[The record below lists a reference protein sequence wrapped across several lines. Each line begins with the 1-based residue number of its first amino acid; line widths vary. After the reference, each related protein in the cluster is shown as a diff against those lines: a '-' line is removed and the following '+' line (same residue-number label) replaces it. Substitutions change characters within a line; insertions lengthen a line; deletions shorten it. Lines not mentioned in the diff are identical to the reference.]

1 MTSLSE
7 ISKLPGFDAIGS
19 QAPLPPGVTDA
30 NAGFAGLMAAKL
42 GAPAELASATAQQ
55 HDPGGEPA
63 SGKLLPVAGGS
74 GMPELPL
81 PAHLTESPGPNR
93 VDMSPMPPAEAAAT
107 SAGQVTE
114 SSARTDPSS
123 AEDSSGQDG
132 PSLPAAPPVVQ
143 VHARHDLLPAPIAM
157 LAEPPVA
164 AAPRILKPA
173 PGAPASASPAQLVQ
187 RLVVALEESKAQ
199 TARADGSSHE
209 LGLQKAAK
217 GSEGLP
223 NLSALTERLAKM
235 QSVMQPGQT
244 ASAMSV
250 EAPPPAQYMSVAPS
264 AQGQTLAPL
273 TGQAS
278 ASGMPQMF
286 ETLVDRLV
294 EAREAARPARAEM
307 SMTHDDFGRVTLR
320 MEAGRMETGAAQA
333 GLRVALSSP
342 DPDFAPIA
350 QAALTDRSAADGD
363 RAAADQ
369 SRNDQIQ
376 RQREDAQRHD
386 SQRHEGGQPEQR
398 QYRHDHTGRRSDVS
412 EASLLAEG
420 ASADAA
426 VHPKTKQRG
435 LFA

>member
-42 GAPAELASATAQQ
+42 GAPAERASAPAQQ
-55 HDPGGEPA
+55 PDAAGEPA

-74 GMPELPL
+74 GMLELPL

-93 VDMSPMPPAEAAAT
+93 VDMPPLLAEAAVS
-107 SAGQVTE
+107 SASHVTE

-143 VHARHDLLPAPIAM
+143 VHARHDLLPAPIAL
-157 LAEPPVA
+157 LAEAPVA
-164 AAPRILKPA
+164 AAPQPLEPA
-173 PGAPASASPAQLVQ
+173 PGAPSSTLPTQMLQ
-187 RLVVALEESKAQ
+187 RLAAAIEGSKAQ

-209 LGLQKAAK
+209 LGLHKAAK

-244 ASAMSV
+244 VSATPV
-250 EAPPPAQYMSVAPS
+250 EALPSAQLLSVAPS

-307 SMTHDDFGRVTLR
+307 SMAHDDFGRVTLR

-350 QAALTDRSAADGD
+350 QAALADRSAADGD

-369 SRNDQIQ
+369 SRNEHIQ

-386 SQRHEGGQPEQR
+386 SQRDEGGQPEQR
-398 QYRHDHTGRRSDVS
+398 HYRHDHAGRRIDVS

-420 ASADAA
+420 ASADTAA
-426 VHPKTKQRG
+426 HPNTKQRG